1 MKHLVAVVGAG
12 AIGLSA
18 ALRIQE
24 QIPDAQVT
32 VLADKFDA
40 STTSDGAAGLFR
52 ANQEDVPGVPEHI
65 FR

>member
-32 VLADKFDA
+32 VIADKFDA

-52 ANQEDVPGVPEHI
+52 ANQEDVPGVPEDI